1 MIITCETSG
10 AKTSLL
16 ISGTVHKLSSSAVCR
31 RGSTLPPPPVVDV
44 GPIRRPNSV
53 ADLRVE
59 KSKIKILIQMQR
71 DDN

>member
-31 RGSTLPPPPVVDV
+31 RGKNIHFISATHFTPLPPPVVDV
-44 GPIRRPNSV
+44 GPTS
-53 ADLRVE
+53 
-59 KSKIKILIQMQR
+59 SKFR
-71 DDN
+71 